1 MDVAAAAAQVLAE
14 VLDKRA
20 PLPLALSRQR
30 VRFNNVGHQPLLQE
44 LCYGTLRWLP
54 RLEAIMEQ
62 LLSRPLNRLNRE
74 VACLLATGLYRL
86 DYMNIPDHAA
96 VHLTVEGC
104 AQIRKPWARRV
115 VNAALRRYLRER
127 RRIGLRLSHSRVA
140 QYAHPNWLIEAI
152 AGAWPED
159 WERILAAGNTRP
171 PLCLRVNRR
180 RAKPHACQTELARA
194 GIRAKPVPHCPYA
207 LSIDGSVPVSALP
220 GFAEGHLSVQDAAAQ
235 LATALL
241 EPAPAERVLDA
252 CSAPGGKSGAILE
265 HTVPLRLWC
274 LDRSETRLG
283 QVRENLARLGLT
295 AHVVSGDLRS
305 PRDWWD
311 GMHYDRILLDVPCS
325 ATGVI
330 RRNPDIKMARTVDDI
345 RQAAVVQTE
354 LLEAAW
360 QLLAPGGRLVYAS
373 CSILSEENEQPLGN
387 FLQRHTDAHSLPICA
402 AWGRPRGPGRQILP
416 GWQDMDGFYYAVLK
430 KLRWQP
436 AWN

>member
-14 VLDKRA
+14 VLDERA
-20 PLPLALSRQR
+20 PLPLVLGRQR
-30 VRFNNVGHQPLLQE
+30 ARFNNAGHQPLLQE

-104 AQIRKPWARRV
+104 TQIRKPWARRV

-127 RRIGLRLSHSRVA
+127 RRIGIHLSHSRVA
-140 QYAHPNWLIEAI
+140 RYAHPDWLIEAI
-152 AGAWPED
+152 ADAWPGD

-180 RAKPHACQTELARA
+180 RAQPHACRAELARA
-194 GIRAKPVPHCPYA
+194 GIRATPVPHCPYA
-207 LSIDGSVPVSALP
+207 LSIDSPVPVSALP
-220 GFAEGHLSVQDAAAQ
+220 GFAEGRLSVQDAAAQ
-235 LATALL
+235 LAAALL
-241 EPAPAERVLDA
+241 APAPAERVLDA
-252 CSAPGGKSGAILE
+252 CAAPGGKSGALLE
-265 HTVPLRLWC
+265 HAAPLQLWC
-274 LDRSETRLG
+274 LDRSETRLEK
-283 QVRENLARLGLT
+283 VRENLARLGL
-295 AHVVSGDLRS
+295 AARVVAGDLRA
-305 PRDWWD
+305 PQDWWD
-311 GMHYDRILLDVPCS
+311 GAHYDRILLDVPCS

-330 RRNPDIKMARTVDDI
+330 RRNPDIKTARTADDV
-345 RQAAVVQTE
+345 RQAAAAQAE

-360 QLLAPGGRLVYAS
+360 RLLAPGGRLVYAS
-373 CSILSEENEQPLGN
+373 CSILPEENERPLGA
-387 FLQRHTDAHSLPICA
+387 FLRRHTDACSLPIRA

-416 GWQDMDGFYYAVLK
+416 GWQGMDGFYYAVLK
-430 KLRWQP
+430 KLHWQP